1 VNKRNQAAILFMRII
16 SDMFMVTIAW
26 VLSYELRF
34 SGLFEISKGIPSSYL
49 YYKMIPFICVIWLAV
64 LSASGFY
71 QRTGHH
77 RSAFMEALDILQ
89 SCILATLGFIA
100 FTYIYE
106 EYRYSRLTMLIF
118 VLVHPWLIILGR
130 SVIRKALRYYRRR
143 SPAKRNLIIGSG
155 DSFIHTLSMGDLGDL
170 NRGEFVGVII
180 VGPESLAQKS
190 REFALSKNFEIL
202 EMPDDWPTF
211 FSNARIESVVFALP
225 HKSYDFLDEHMDVIA
240 NQVADIKLIP
250 DLMRFTKFAAGVD
263 VINGTPVINIHESPL
278 AGIGSILKRLLD
290 IGGAIAGL
298 VVFGPI
304 MLLLSILVPLSSRGP
319 VFYYQERMGLDG
331 RTFNVIKFRSMPVNA
346 EQSTGAIWASKGDN
360 RSTWLGN
367 FMRKTSL
374 DETPQLFNILIGDM
388 SLVGPRPERPV
399 FVDEFRKTVPGYYLR
414 HKVKAGLTGWA
425 QVNGWRG
432 DTSIQKRIECDLYYI
447 QNWSLWFDIRIIF
460 LTVFKGFINKNA
472 Y

>member
-1 VNKRNQAAILFMRII
+1 
-16 SDMFMVTIAW
+16 
-26 VLSYELRF
+26 
-34 SGLFEISKGIPSSYL
+34 
-49 YYKMIPFICVIWLAV
+49 
-64 LSASGFY
+64 
-71 QRTGHH
+71 
-77 RSAFMEALDILQ
+77 
-89 SCILATLGFIA
+89 
-100 FTYIYE
+100 
-106 EYRYSRLTMLIF
+106 
-118 VLVHPWLIILGR
+118 
-130 SVIRKALRYYRRR
+130 
-143 SPAKRNLIIGSG
+143 
-155 DSFIHTLSMGDLGDL
+155 
-170 NRGEFVGVII
+170 
-180 VGPESLAQKS
+180 
-190 REFALSKNFEIL
+190 
-202 EMPDDWPTF
+202 
-211 FSNARIESVVFALP
+211 
-225 HKSYDFLDEHMDVIA
+225 
-240 NQVADIKLIP
+240 LIP